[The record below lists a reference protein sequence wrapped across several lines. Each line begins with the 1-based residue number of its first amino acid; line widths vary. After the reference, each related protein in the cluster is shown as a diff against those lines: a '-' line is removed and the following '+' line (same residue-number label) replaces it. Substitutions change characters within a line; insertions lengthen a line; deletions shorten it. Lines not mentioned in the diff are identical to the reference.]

1 MDLTHERLSPM
12 LYRITETLKDNPEE
26 LHAFERWAVA
36 VLQGLVAAAGEG
48 DAPLKRVLMDLGHEL
63 ADLQRDLSAIHVTG
77 RSQVR
82 RMCRREW
89 LTTLIELV
97 DQSRGYGDSGVW
109 RVAA

>member
-1 MDLTHERLSPM
+1 MDLTHERLSP
-12 LYRITETLKDNPEE
+12 LLDRITEALKDNPDE
-26 LHAFERWAVA
+26 LRAFERWAVA
-36 VLQGLVAAAGEG
+36 VLQNLATAAAEG
-48 DAPLKRVLMDLGHEL
+48 DAPLKALLMDLWHEL
-63 ADLQRDLSAIHVTG
+63 ADLQRDMTAIHVTG

-97 DQSRGYGDSGVW
+97 DQTRGFGDSGVF